1 MTSREGSG
9 GEDAGAAVER
19 IVLTSGPEAAAELA
33 LAQARLAWDEVTAD
47 AGLRRAGLR
56 SRLVRVRGDVA
67 EVTASEPILA
77 QEIRLRS
84 EALVWA
90 VNRRMAGRPGASIV
104 LRGIA
109 VSVATNR
116 GQSSL

>member
-1 MTSREGSG
+1 MSSSQASSRE
-9 GEDAGAAVER
+9 DAAAAVER
-19 IVLTSGPEAAAELA
+19 VVLASGPEAAAELA
-33 LAQARLAWDEVTAD
+33 LAQVRLAWDEVTRE
-47 AGLRRAGLR
+47 AGLRRGGLR

-67 EVTASEPILA
+67 EVTASESILA

-104 LRGIA
+104 LRELA
-109 VSVATNR
+109 VSVATER
-116 GQSSL
+116 GHPSL